1 MLIHHLHGL
10 HASDVARQ
18 FLELTGPLAAAAFRH
33 TADYDVAVASWMTAL
48 TDEGSAQ
55 EQVTLMKEAAKM
67 LADDAAADWLFVLPN
82 LIVADK
88 GITGIPKNAI
98 SESFD
103 VTGLS
108 GS

>member
-1 MLIHHLHGL
+1 MKK
-10 HASDVARQ
+10 AARI
-18 FLELTGPLAAAAFRH
+18 LSE
-33 TADYDVAVASWMTAL
+33 
-48 TDEGSAQ
+48 
-55 EQVTLMKEAAKM
+55 
-67 LADDAAADWLFVLPN
+67 DAAADWLFVLPN